1 MKSISLYVNHES
13 WLNKVHP
20 YTKLLYVLT
29 AIVIPLVGGK
39 LWLFPIFIVTSILLL
54 TASKCIKQTLSLIAF
69 SFTLIIVIFLIQGLF
84 NHQNETALFTV
95 YNITFYKE
103 GVLKATRIGLNII
116 NMLLG
121 FAVFILTTSPQEFVE
136 ELEKSGFSKTFGYII
151 ISVFQ
156 ILPQMMATKDTI
168 TDAQRS
174 RGLETEGNLFVR
186 AKAFIP
192 LISPVVMS
200 SLTNTRERAIAL
212 EVRGFSRKQK
222 KTWLSDRAPHRGDK
236 QIGIALIILIVA
248 TIVWR
253 VVSCLKF

>member
-1 MKSISLYVNHES
+1 MKSISLYVNRGS
-13 WLNKVHP
+13 WLNRVHP

-39 LWLFPIFIVTSILLL
+39 LWLFPILIAVSVILL
-54 TASKCIKQTLSLIAF
+54 TISKCIKQTISLIAF
-69 SFTLIIVIFLIQGLF
+69 SFTLIIVIFIIQGLF
-84 NHQNETALFTV
+84 NHQNETTLFAIGSV
-95 YNITFYKE
+95 VFYKE
-103 GVLKATRIGLNII
+103 GVLKATRIGLNIL
-116 NMLLG
+116 NMLLA

-136 ELEKSGFSKTFGYII
+136 ELEKSGFSKNFGYII

-174 RGLETEGNLFVR
+174 RGLETEGNIFVR
-186 AKAFIP
+186 SKAFIP

-222 KTWLSDRAPHRGDK
+222 KTWLSDRQVHRGDK
-236 QIGIALIILIVA
+236 EIGIVLIILIIV
-248 TIVWR
+248 TIIWR
-253 VVSCLKF
+253 VTSWL